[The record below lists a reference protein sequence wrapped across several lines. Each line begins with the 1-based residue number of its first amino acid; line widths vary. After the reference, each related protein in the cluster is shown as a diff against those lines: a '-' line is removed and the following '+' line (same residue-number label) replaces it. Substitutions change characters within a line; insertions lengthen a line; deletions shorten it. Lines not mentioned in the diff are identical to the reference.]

1 MKKFISFLL
10 VFILSLGFAA
20 YAQRCQATTMKGT
33 QCKREAK
40 INGYCTQH
48 WKSINRSEEYKIRA
62 KPNFKNGKPAKASS
76 EANRCKAITRKG
88 SRCKLEVIKGT
99 QYCPVH
105 SKL

>member
-1 MKKFISFLL
+1 MKKLL
-10 VFILSLGFAA
+10 VLLMMLLLSMNLTVDAR
-20 YAQRCQATTMKGT
+20 RCQATTMKGT

-40 INGYCTQH
+40 VNGYCTQH
-48 WKSINRSEEYKIRA
+48 WKSINRSEEYKIRT